1 MRQLRFTSAA
11 SIACAT
17 FLVTALTAIAL
28 AGEKAKPPAD
38 AAADWP
44 MWGGSPS
51 RNLVAPNATPP
62 TTWDFEAGTN
72 IRWSAELG
80 GAAYGNPVLADGR
93 LFVGT
98 NNEHPRDPAIKGDR
112 GVLMCFAAADGK
124 FLWQDVY
131 DKLAA
136 GDSQDWQLI
145 GIGSSPAVAGERVY
159 YVNNRGQ
166 VVCADVAGF
175 GDGENDG
182 PIADESRTG
191 PHDAD
196 IVWRFDMLAE
206 LGVIPRYLA
215 TSNPLV
221 VDGRLYVVTSNG
233 VDADSGELKTPD
245 APSFIALDVASG
257 KLLWQEGS
265 VSGPRHKVHVSAIL
279 DGQWG
284 SPCWVPAAA
293 DRAAQVCFPGGDGWL
308 YALDPATGALL
319 WKFDCNLPGSVWKA
333 GGRGDRNYL
342 LCTPVAV
349 DGVVYAAT
357 GVDPQHGSGP
367 GQLVAVDAS
376 GSGDVTT
383 THARW
388 RLGGKLFGR
397 SISSVAVYDGVVYA
411 AELAGFLHAI
421 DSTTGNEL
429 WQQDTLAEVWG
440 SPLVAA
446 GRVYLGDADGKL
458 TVLKAGRTLEVLAD
472 NQFGESIYGTALAVG
487 NTLYVGT
494 QTKLIAIES
503 SAAVK

>member
-1 MRQLRFTSAA
+1 MQQNRFSSAA
-11 SIACAT
+11 KIVCAT

-28 AGEKAKPPAD
+28 AAEKVKAPAS
-38 AAADWP
+38 AATDWP

-51 RNLVAPNATPP
+51 RNLIAPKATPP
-62 TTWDFEAGTN
+62 ATWDVEEGTN

-80 GAAYGNPVLADGR
+80 GAAYGNPILADGR

-131 DKLAA
+131 EKLAA

-166 VVCADVAGF
+166 VVCADVDGF
-175 GDGENDG
+175 GDGENEG
-182 PIADESRTG
+182 PITDESAAG

-206 LGVIPRYLA
+206 LGVVPRYLS

-245 APSFIALDVASG
+245 APSFLALDAVTG

-265 VSGPRHKVHVSAIL
+265 VSGPQHKVHVSAIL

-284 SPCWVPAAA
+284 SPCWVPASAG
-293 DRAAQVCFPGGDGWL
+293 RAAQVCFPGGDGWL
-308 YALDPATGALL
+308 YALDPATGALV

-376 GSGDVTT
+376 GSGDVTA

-397 SISSVAVYDGVVYA
+397 SISSVAVYDGIVYA

-421 DSTTGNEL
+421 DAASGNEL

-458 TVLKAGRTLEVLAD
+458 TVLKAGRTLEVLAE
-472 NQFGESIYGTALAVG
+472 NQFGESIYGTPLAVG

-494 QTKLIAIES
+494 QTKLRAIE
-503 SAAVK
+503 AAAADK